1 MALYTTLEIYRAA
14 YGLLK
19 ACADPLIKMPRNA
32 RAVFGVRLRDRLL
45 DMVDLIREANVATDK
60 VPHLDTLLRC
70 HREAEVLLRLFHDKH
85 YLSHGQY
92 GAAIE
97 FSVSLGKQVNGW
109 RKKYVSSPAT

>member
-19 ACADPLIKMPRNA
+19 ACADPLTKMPKNA

-45 DMVDLIREANVATDK
+45 DMVELIREANVATDK
-60 VPHLDTLLRC
+60 VPHLDILLRS
-70 HREAEVLLRLFHDKH
+70 HREAELLLRLFHDKR

-92 GAAIE
+92 ACAIE
-97 FSVSLGKQVNGW
+97 FSVSLGRQANGW
-109 RKKYVSSPAT
+109 RNKYVSSPAT